1 MRVTPTAGETYAER
15 LRAKGALVTSYR
27 EGMAERIQKLAGG
40 PVDLALDTAPVPADP
55 ELVHGLIQGS
65 AKRAEQDTAPPSGP
79 LADLVRAA
87 GGDPH
92 RVARASR
99 LITRPP
105 SAPCRGSRRSA
116 GEQPDDCG
124 DALHPSASELDTQS
138 AICRPMTS
146 AWSSWR
152 K

>member
-92 RVARASR
+92 AASGGRARTPRDVLRHRTGYRAH
-99 LITRPP
+99 
-105 SAPCRGSRRSA
+105 
-116 GEQPDDCG
+116 
-124 DALHPSASELDTQS
+124 HPA
-138 AICRPMTS
+138 A
-146 AWSSWR
+146 A
-152 K
+152 